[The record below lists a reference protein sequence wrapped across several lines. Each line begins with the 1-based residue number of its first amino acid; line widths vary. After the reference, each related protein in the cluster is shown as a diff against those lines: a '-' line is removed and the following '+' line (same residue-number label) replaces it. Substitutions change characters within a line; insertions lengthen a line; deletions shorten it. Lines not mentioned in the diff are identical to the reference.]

1 MNVYYNDTIMKK
13 ESVSMDTR
21 LITTISLKK
30 STFKLIETI
39 MKTVPQSYNSRGK
52 VVDEAVLFYFNQMA
66 EFKEEGA

>member
-39 MKTVPQSYNSRGK
+39 MKKVPQSYNSRGK